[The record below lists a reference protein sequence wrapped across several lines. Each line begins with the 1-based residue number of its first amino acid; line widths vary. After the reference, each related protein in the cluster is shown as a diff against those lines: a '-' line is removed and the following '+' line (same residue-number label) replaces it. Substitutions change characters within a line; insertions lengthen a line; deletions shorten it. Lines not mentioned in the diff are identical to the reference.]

1 MRLTVYIRRK
11 LENVGE
17 ERSSLETV
25 VYFPRIWEIELNFFY
40 QFLGSVYGRL
50 SQVLTRS
57 LATYTSSPESPK

>member
-1 MRLTVYIRRK
+1 MTVYIRRK